1 MSDTALSSVFVFHD
15 VGQEA
20 MVVRIDPEDPWTRCL
35 RVMVVPTRLV
45 IRARNTL
52 TEKEDRQVAL
62 TQIRHLWAAESP
74 PD

>member
-1 MSDTALSSVFVFHD
+1 
-15 VGQEA
+15 

-35 RVMVVPTRLV
+35 RVMVVVPRLV
-45 IRARNTL
+45 IGARNTL